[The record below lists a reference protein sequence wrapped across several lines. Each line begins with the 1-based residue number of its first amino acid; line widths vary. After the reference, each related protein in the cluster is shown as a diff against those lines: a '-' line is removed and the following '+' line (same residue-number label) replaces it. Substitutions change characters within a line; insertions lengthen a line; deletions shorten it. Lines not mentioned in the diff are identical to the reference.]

1 MMKKTLL
8 TAIACVFALG
18 LTANTA
24 SALAIGDAN
33 YLGYVDPGSPANAE
47 DEVFYINTLLGIAPG
62 GTLLDVNPPPSPP
75 NTLYDFSRVDSTL
88 DCSLCPAATT
98 AGADSGNDPA
108 TSVDV
113 DGWTYLVAKY
123 GDVSHVWYVVGLG
136 TETLPQSGFGGFHPK
151 TGEPVQNG
159 LSHYSLYN
167 PGEKV
172 PDGGATAGLLGL
184 AMLGLGY
191 LRRRIG

>member
-8 TAIACVFALG
+8 TALACVLALG
-18 LTANTA
+18 LSAGTA

-33 YLGYVDPGSPANAE
+33 YIGYVDPGTPADA
-47 DEVFYINTLLGIAPG
+47 DAEVFYINHLLGIAPG
-62 GTLLDVNPPPSPP
+62 GTDLDFNPPPSPP
-75 NTLYDFSRVDSTL
+75 DQLYDYSREDSTL
-88 DCSLCPAATT
+88 DCSGCPAATT
-98 AGADSGNDPA
+98 VGADSGNAPSG
-108 TSVDV
+108 SVDV

-123 GDVSHVWYVVGLG
+123 GNVSHVWYVVGLG
-136 TETLPQSGFGGFHPK
+136 TVDVPLSGFGGFNKQGDPQ
-151 TGEPVQNG
+151 TNG
-159 LSHYSLYN
+159 QSHYSLYN

-191 LRRRIG
+191 LRRRIS